1 MDTRKRTLVK
11 AIIWN
16 LIGLGVMLTVGF
28 IATGSFIVGG
38 AMAVVNASI
47 GLSSYVLYERVWD
60 RVHWGRNV

>member
-11 AIIWN
+11 AVIWI
-16 LIGLGVMLTVGF
+16 LIGLIVRLSAGF
-28 IATGSFIVGG
+28 IATGSFVVGG

-47 GLSSYVLYERVWD
+47 GLSTYVLYEWVWD

>member
-1 MDTRKRTLVK
+1 MDTRGHTLVN
-11 AIIWN
+11 AIIWS

-28 IATGSFIVGG
+28 IATGSFVVGG

-47 GLSSYVLYERVWD
+47 GLSSYMLYGRVWD